1 MKRLQICVL
10 ILLIISAL
18 LAVSCHQDRLLYKD
32 PTVDIEDR
40 VEDLLSRMT
49 LHEKIMQMNQ

>member
-49 LHEKIMQMNQ
+49 LQEKIMQMNQ